1 MNCNKCIKRIDCKIY
16 EIFKDEVSA
25 DWSTENN
32 YCNMYQGV
40 DIYDSF
46 EELLDELKTAQEVN
60 EELIEEK
67 EELREDIANY
77 KSLIAELE
85 SAIEDALNNNLQQGL

>member
-16 EIFKDEVSA
+16 DIFKDEVSA

-46 EELLDELKTAQEVN
+46 EELLDELELLNETN
-60 EELIEEK
+60 EELRDTIADLEET
-67 EELREDIANY
+67 LTDNI
-77 KSLIAELE
+77 STISDLE
-85 SAIEDALNNNLQQGL
+85 YAITYERDNNLQQGL